1 MKISDISEAT
11 LPASLQGL
19 GQLNTISAI
28 KRGSNNASEVKR
40 VQRTLNSFG
49 YGLEED
55 GVFGPAT
62 ENAVKAVQK
71 KLGLIA
77 TGVWDTVTAE
87 KVNGVTKSGIINA
100 SVADRAAVAVR
111 QAPPASQQTIDSTAT
126 AMTYGSAAPSFL
138 DTLQARMKAFIASPN
153 YPYYLVG
160 GIVVVGAAA
169 YLLLGGKSTKLA
181 EKPVALGLGRLRSTK
196 KRKSAKRKSK
206 KSTKTIYVNFATTPK
221 GPFLTE
227 SFTSMSS
234 AQKAVREARAAGETA
249 RIAGR

>member
-1 MKISDISEAT
+1 MQK
-11 LPASLQGL
+11 
-19 GQLNTISAI
+19 
-28 KRGSNNASEVKR
+28 
-40 VQRTLNSFG
+40 TLNAFG
-49 YGLEED
+49 YGLDVD

-77 TGVWDTVTAE
+77 TGVWDTTTAE
-87 KVNGVTKSGIINA
+87 KVNGVTKSGVIDA
-100 SVADRAAVAVR
+100 STADRAAVAVR
-111 QAPPASQQTIDSTAT
+111 QAPASSQTIDSTAT
-126 AMTYGSAAPSFL
+126 AMTYGSAAPSFF
-138 DTLQARMKAFIASPN
+138 DTLQARVKAFIASPN

-169 YLLLGGKSTKLA
+169 YLLLGGSGTKA
-181 EKPVALGLGRLRSTK
+181 KPMSLGLGRLRSTR

-206 KSTKTIYVNFATTPK
+206 KSTKEIYVNFATTPK

-234 AQKAVREARAAGETA
+234 AQKAMREARAAGETA
-249 RIAGR
+249 HIAGR

>member
-11 LPASLQGL
+11 LPATLQGL
-19 GQLNTISAI
+19 GQLNTVSAI
-28 KRGSNNASEVKR
+28 KRGSTNASEVKR
-40 VQRTLNSFG
+40 VQKTLNAFG
-49 YGLEED
+49 YGLDVD
-55 GVFGPAT
+55 GIFGPAT

-77 TGVWDTVTAE
+77 TGVWDTTTAE
-87 KVNGVTKSGIINA
+87 KVNGVTKSGVIDA

-111 QAPPASQQTIDSTAT
+111 QAPPASQQTIDSTA
-126 AMTYGSAAPSFL
+126 MTYGSAAPSFL
-138 DTLQARMKAFIASPN
+138 DTLQARVQAFIASPN

-206 KSTKTIYVNFATTPK
+206 KSTKK
-221 GPFLTE
+221 
-227 SFTSMSS
+227 S
-234 AQKAVREARAAGETA
+234 
-249 RIAGR
+249 